1 MHYLNFHTHRPLP
14 IDELSVPSFGL
25 HPWHLTDDWASRL
38 KVLEP
43 SLMSEGTFVGECGL
57 DKLCQTPYSLQCEAF
72 EAQIALSERL
82 CRPLILHC
90 VRAVDDVLR
99 LKLGTRQP
107 WIWHGFRGKPEQMN
121 QLLHHGFYISFGLR
135 FNEACISECPLDRFF
150 LETDDAPQSVVPLY
164 EAVARRRFMSVE
176 ALCEQMWSNLR
187 AVACH

>member
-1 MHYLNFHTHRPLP
+1 
-14 IDELSVPSFGL
+14 
-25 HPWHLTDDWASRL
+25 
-38 KVLEP
+38 
-43 SLMSEGTFVGECGL
+43 MSEGTFVGECGL